1 MGRKVKISGQWRD
14 VKTKYRRV
22 GGKWWQVAASYKKIN
37 GQWRQ
42 IFAAQYPM
50 GLYELNTDNL
60 VGSYD
65 LRFENGRY
73 IAEINGYC
81 RDPNRPVA
89 VGFRLHG
96 IPATRRLEFN
106 FSAVAS
112 NVNANFIVYNNGSVE
127 SILNGG
133 SGGSSFYY
141 AQSPIDFVYQ
151 VNATAE
157 TGPVSASLT
166 LSGLA
171 VNGVAV

>member
-1 MGRKVKISGQWRD
+1 MGIKVKVGGSWRD
-14 VKTKYRRV
+14 LKTHYRRV
-22 GGKWWQVAASYKKIN
+22 GGKWRQIAARYVKVD
-37 GQWRQ
+37 GVWRQ
-42 IFAAQYPM
+42 VFAAPYPV

-60 VGSYD
+60 EGSYD
-65 LRFENGRY
+65 LLFQDGQY
-73 IAEINGYC
+73 VAQINGYC
-81 RDPNRPVA
+81 RDLNRPVA

-157 TGPVSASLT
+157 TGAVSASMT
-166 LSGLA
+166 ISGIK
-171 VNGVAV
+171 VNGVDI